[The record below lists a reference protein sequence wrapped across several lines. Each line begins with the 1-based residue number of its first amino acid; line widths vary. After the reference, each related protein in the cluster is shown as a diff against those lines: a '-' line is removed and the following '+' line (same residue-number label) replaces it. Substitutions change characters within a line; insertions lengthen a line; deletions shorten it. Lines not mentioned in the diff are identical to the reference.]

1 MTPAEKLAD
10 RIDAFIDFVGRITAW
25 SSFALALVMGTNVLM
40 RYGFNTGSIWAQEL
54 EWHLMSP
61 ICLFGMSYALRHGEH
76 VRVDVLYASFS
87 QRIKDLIGIIT
98 ALIAMTFSVIVIDLS
113 ISYVLQSWN
122 IGEGTANPGGISARY
137 ILKSLIPI
145 GFALVFLDSIQG
157 PSPNALTIHF
167 LSGTIAASGAR
178 IDPLI
183 TSPSPG
189 TPTLVQLVR

>member
-1 MTPAEKLAD
+1 VTPAEKLAD
-10 RIDAFIDFVGRITAW
+10 GIDVFIDFVGRITAW
-25 SSFALALVMGTNVLM
+25 SSFALALVMGANVLM

-87 QRIKDLIGIIT
+87 QRTKDLIGIIT
-98 ALIAMTFSVIVIDLS
+98 ALIAMAISVIVIDLS

-145 GFALVFLDSIQG
+145 GFALFFIQSLAEAIRCYLAWRSAG
-157 PSPNALTIHF
+157 
-167 LSGTIAASGAR
+167 
-178 IDPLI
+178 
-183 TSPSPG
+183 
-189 TPTLVQLVR
+189 